1 MQRTRWKP
9 NWREPRVETTRRRIR
24 YGLMSCMHCRRPWF
38 AMADE
43 YSKLVYFTRSWE
55 IKLKERWDSK
65 AFFPLVGVDG

>member
-1 MQRTRWKP
+1 
-9 NWREPRVETTRRRIR
+9 
-24 YGLMSCMHCRRPWF
+24 
-38 AMADE
+38 MADE